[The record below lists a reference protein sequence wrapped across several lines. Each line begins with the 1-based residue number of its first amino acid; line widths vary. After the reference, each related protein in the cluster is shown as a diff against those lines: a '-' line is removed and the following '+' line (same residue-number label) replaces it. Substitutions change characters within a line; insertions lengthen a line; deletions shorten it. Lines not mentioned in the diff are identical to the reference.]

1 MKTHVLVARGLL
13 VIALGLSGAIG
24 WRAVWSQDDGGAEPA
39 KNPKNVKLIATGE
52 LGGEDRYLAFAD
64 SDKPLYRPGETVYF
78 RAAVLHH
85 ATHAPLPADR
95 QVFTSV
101 ELRGPKGDVV
111 ASGGMPTVDS
121 IVAFSWPVPEELPG
135 GEYTMKFTFPGNG
148 FPPAERKFDVRA
160 YRAPRLKSQI
170 KFLRDGYGPGDE
182 VAATLQV
189 ERAEGGVP
197 AGAQVTVI
205 ARVDNQEV
213 YRGQTTVQSNGAAT
227 ARFPLPVDIR
237 RGEGTLAMV
246 IEDGGVVETASKT
259 IPILLQTIDLSMYPE
274 GGDLLAGL
282 PSRIYFEAFTPAK
295 KPADLAGV
303 VIDAKGAEVAQFK
316 SEHEGRGRFE
326 FTPQAGMAYSLKIT
340 QPSGIRTTYR
350 LPEVKN
356 AGAALRSAA
365 DLFAADK
372 PLQLQV
378 AAAQSQ
384 ALTLTLAQRENVLAT
399 IELPAS
405 ELADHTWKTVPIT
418 LDVPNHGVLTATVWD
433 QQGQPLAERLVY
445 RQPAQAVQVNLSA
458 DSSSYTPGG
467 KTQITVTTT
476 NAAGEPV
483 SAMVG
488 LNVTDDSVLEMI
500 DKRDQRPR
508 LPAMVLL
515 EGEVRDLA
523 DAHVYLD
530 STNPQAPAAV
540 DLLLGTQGWR
550 RFALVNLQEFLA
562 QHGDDARRVAAL
574 QLVTRRERF
583 KHFPPGAPFPGEAV
597 RRFAFNGPAAPP
609 KPQAAIPLPV
619 APAPADDAIPA
630 EAARLPVGQVQ
641 PVRQLQAAQN
651 GEAKNELKEA
661 EEAQAGARP
670 ANARQGFAA
679 AAPVLSKEQSAL
691 RDALDDRIE
700 VDALFAQKPGREP
713 MMRNDFVA
721 VREFA
726 HAVRPGRIAGE
737 RTDFAETLF
746 WHAGVK
752 TDEHGKATISFDL
765 NDSVTSFR
773 VAADAFSAD
782 GALGAG
788 TLQIESVEPF
798 YLEPKM
804 PLEVT
809 AGDLIRLPVG
819 VVNATDAALG
829 QSQFAADTHL
839 ALDIISPQAPFT
851 LAAGERIRQLLEIAV
866 QPHNGPANFTLSATA
881 GPYADKVTRSVTVR
895 PQGFPL
901 ADGQGGLLG
910 PGETATFTVNIPADI
925 VPRSLTAKAVVY
937 PTPLAS
943 MTQAL
948 EALIREPCGC
958 FEQTSSSV
966 YPLVMAQ
973 QYFMSHQGV
982 DPALIE
988 RSADILDRG
997 YARLL
1002 GFESKSGGFE
1012 WFGGDPGHDALTA
1025 YGLMEFRDMAEVRQ
1039 VDADMLARTTKWL
1052 LAQRDGKGGFE
1063 RKTHTL
1069 HTWVAEPECS
1079 IGYNTWALLSAD
1091 VDADLS
1097 TEVKAVRELAEKS
1110 QNSYAVALAAN
1121 VLGLAGD
1128 KDGSNHLLDKLA
1140 GYQQADGSLSGAT
1153 QSVVGSGGEALQI
1166 ETTSLA
1172 TLAWLGNPHYIENVE
1187 RSIQYLAESCKS
1199 GRFGSTQSTI
1209 LALKAIVAY
1218 DASRAKPK
1226 APGSLQLVID
1236 GEPIGDAVSFTA
1248 DTTGAIELPLSAAVL
1263 AQLSQA
1269 GEHNVQVRMQ
1279 DGSQMPY
1286 SMSVNYNRLTPA
1298 SAEKCALHLE
1308 VKLVDDKVEEGAVT
1322 EAQVTIVNRT
1332 NETVPTPL
1340 AIIGAPGGL
1349 EVRHD
1354 QLKELV
1360 KQGKIAAY
1368 EVIGREVVLYWRA
1381 LEAEERVD
1389 LPLSFVAA
1397 VPGVYTGPASRAY
1410 LYYTDE
1416 HKQWVDGLKVEI
1428 TAK

>member
-1 MKTHVLVARGLL
+1 MTRRAQLLRLGLGASFLLTGGLL
-13 VIALGLSGAIG
+13 WQAIA
-24 WRAVWSQDDGGAEPA
+24 AEPEA
-39 KNPKNVKLIATGE
+39 PSKEPSAPATLRATAPTE
-52 LGGEDRYLAFAD
+52 QLGGLERYRTTV
-64 SDKPLYRPGETVYF
+64 STDKPLYRPGEILRVRGVSLDF
-78 RAAVLHH
+78 AGNR
-85 ATHAPLPADR
+85 PEPG
-95 QVFTSV
+95 SV
-101 ELRGPKGDVV
+101 TRMIEITGPKGDVV
-111 ASGGMPTVDS
+111 AGGHAQLTDAVLGFQWQIP
-121 IVAFSWPVPEELPG
+121 AEQAG
-135 GEYTMKFTFPGNG
+135 GEYKIVITDPARGNA
-148 FPPAERKFDVRA
+148 PAERKFDIRA

-182 VAATLQV
+182 VAATLEV
-189 ERAEGGVP
+189 ERAEGGPP
-197 AGAQVTVI
+197 AGAEVTI
-205 ARVDNQEV
+205 LARVDGAEV
-213 YRGQTTVQSNGAAT
+213 YRGRTQVSPQGTAT
-227 ARFPLPVDIR
+227 ARFSLPADIR
-237 RGEGTLAMV
+237 RGEGALALV

-259 IPILLQTIDLSMYPE
+259 IPILLQTVDLNLYPE
-274 GGDLLAGL
+274 GGDLVAGL
-282 PSRIYFEAFTPAK
+282 PSRVYFEAFTPAK

-303 VIDAKGAEVAQFK
+303 VVDSQGATVAEFR

-326 FTPQAGMAYSLKIT
+326 LTPKTGETYSLKIT
-340 QPSGIRTTYR
+340 EPRGIRTTYA
-350 LPEVKN
+350 LP
-356 AGAALRSAA
+356 AIQPTGAVLRTAEDVA
-365 DLFAADK
+365 QNK
-372 PLQLQV
+372 VRLQV
-378 AAAQSQ
+378 GSSQSGQ
-384 ALTLTLAQRENVLAT
+384 FLVTLRKGDLEIAT
-399 IELPAS
+399 QKVELEAGKMKAVEFDPQH
-405 ELADHTWKTVPIT
+405 AD
-418 LDVPNHGVLTATVWD
+418 GVLVAAVWAAND
-433 QQGQPLAERLVY
+433 RPLAERLLF
-445 RQPAQAVQVNLSA
+445 RQPQRSVQLKLTA
-458 DSSSYTPGG
+458 DAKTYTPGG
-467 KTQITVTTT
+467 KAVVQIETTD
-476 NAAGEPV
+476 AAGQPL

-488 LNVTDDSVLEMI
+488 VTAIDDSVLEMI
-500 DKRDQRPR
+500 DRREQAPS
-508 LPAMVLL
+508 LPVMVLL
-515 EGEVRDLA
+515 EDDVHDLA
-523 DAHVYLD
+523 DAQVYLD
-530 STNPQAPAAV
+530 PQNETAPLAV
-540 DLLLGTQGWR
+540 DLLLGVQGWR
-550 RFALVNLQEFLA
+550 RFALVDLAKFLA
-562 QHGDDARRVAAL
+562 EHGDQGRRAIAL
-574 QLVTRRERF
+574 RRASQQELNKAMVLQRGGAIQDF
-583 KHFPPGAPFPGEAV
+583 ALPQVEANFGAPPPA
-597 RRFAFNGPAAPP
+597 PAAPAGIEH
-609 KPQAAIPLPV
+609 AAAEPDEAAALDLAERPV
-619 APAPADDAIPA
+619 VGDRPVPHGDPAPAKDQEANEPVVVNQLRALRAPAQSASRLAVPRREADDLDQALKQVDA
-630 EAARLPVGQVQ
+630 GKKRARLFAEDRPV
-641 PVRQLQAAQN
+641 
-651 GEAKNELKEA
+651 
-661 EEAQAGARP
+661 
-670 ANARQGFAA
+670 
-679 AAPVLSKEQSAL
+679 
-691 RDALDDRIE
+691 
-700 VDALFAQKPGREP
+700 
-713 MMRNDFVA
+713 MRNDFVA

-726 HAVRPGRIAGE
+726 HVVRPGRKAGE

-851 LAAGERIRQLLEIAV
+851 LAAGERVRQLLEIAV

-982 DPALIE
+982 DPAVIE

-1121 VLGLAGD
+1121 VLTLAGD

-1172 TLAWLGNPHYIENVE
+1172 ALAWLGNPHYVENVE